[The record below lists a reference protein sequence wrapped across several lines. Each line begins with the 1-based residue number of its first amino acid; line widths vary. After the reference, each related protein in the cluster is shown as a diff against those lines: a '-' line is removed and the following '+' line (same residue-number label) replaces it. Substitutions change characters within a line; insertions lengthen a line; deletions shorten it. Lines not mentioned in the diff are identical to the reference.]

1 MLLTRAAESA
11 PPIPQATAGV
21 EEDFL
26 FGIVFPLFAIR
37 GHLVELIEQASRDL
51 DVAPTEAVALLHLA
65 NQEMTVSEIS
75 RAAGL
80 QRSGGSVLVDRLHA
94 RRLIKRTPDAHDRRV
109 VRISLTASGRAIA
122 SVLLERLS
130 SRAPGLLRGLGTAD
144 RKRVVSGLQRLTA
157 L

>member
-11 PPIPQATAGV
+11 PPAPRATGRL
-21 EEDFL
+21 EDDLL
-26 FGIVFPLFAIR
+26 FGIIFPLFAIR

-51 DVAPTEAVALLHLA
+51 DIAPTEAVALLHLA

-75 RAAGL
+75 RATGL

-94 RRLIKRTPDAHDRRV
+94 RRLIKRTPDGRDRRV
-109 VRISLTASGRAIA
+109 VRVSLTPSGRNIA

-130 SRAPGLLRGLGTAD
+130 SQAPNLLRGFGAAD

>member
-1 MLLTRAAESA
+1 
-11 PPIPQATAGV
+11 
-21 EEDFL
+21 
-26 FGIVFPLFAIR
+26 
-37 GHLVELIEQASRDL
+37 
-51 DVAPTEAVALLHLA
+51 
-65 NQEMTVSEIS
+65 MTVSEIS

-94 RRLIKRTPDAHDRRV
+94 RRLIKRTPDARDRRV